1 MCNAASKLLWQCYAK
16 CCCCCYYL
24 KTIMQFMSVKI
35 WLVCSKRITTWGYV
49 VINKIRQRFI
59 MDKGLKLPAVVQL
72 WLCAINYWNVDNQ
85 ICDCLEINQ
94 TLNHI
99 PFLIENRWTRIH
111 EENHPLKIRCGVWP
125 DKSPLSGARVLIDAV
140 GNVCSESVKCNHRLP
155 QTLGDESTLSL
166 EVTLNQ
172 D

>member
-1 MCNAASKLLWQCYAK
+1 MCNAASKLLWQCYEK
-16 CCCCCYYL
+16 CCCCYYP
-24 KTIMQFMSVKI
+24 KTLMPFMSVNI
-35 WLVCSKRITTWGYV
+35 WLVCPKRTTTWGYV
-49 VINKIRQRFI
+49 VITKIRQRFI
-59 MDKGLKLPAVVQL
+59 MDKGFKLPAVVQL

-85 ICDCLEINQ
+85 ICGCLEINQ

-99 PFLIENRWTRIH
+99 PFFIENRWTRIH
-111 EENHPLKIRCGVWP
+111 EENHPLKIRGGVWP
-125 DKSPLSGARVLIDAV
+125 DNSPLTGARVLIDAV
-140 GNVCSESVKCNHRLP
+140 SYVCSESVKCDHCLP